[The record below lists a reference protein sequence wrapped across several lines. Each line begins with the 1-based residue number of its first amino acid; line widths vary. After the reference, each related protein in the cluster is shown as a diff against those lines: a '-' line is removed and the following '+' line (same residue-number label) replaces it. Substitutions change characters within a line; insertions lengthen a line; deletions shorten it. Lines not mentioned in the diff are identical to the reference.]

1 MLNGD
6 CFPPPKVQKTYWS
19 RWMISASKELNHT
32 LWRDMTE
39 CSGIRRNAKHPVLGF
54 VGCLW
59 ARCPTKLWKKSL
71 DRNTG
76 KANITYCRRKST
88 LITLISRNFMDCFFF
103 FLQWKKGQDWGHR
116 SSPTVYIPM
125 CQWIVKSEIQ
135 LLQKKNT
142 ESLTEFFLLF
152 LLEAGTASCPPIHH
166 PRENPD
172 TSLVHGLNLIPNEDW
187 FVELP
192 FFWHSWILTS

>member
-6 CFPPPKVQKTYWS
+6 CFPPPKVHKTYWS

-39 CSGIRRNAKHPVLGF
+39 SSGIRRNAKHPVLGF

-103 FLQWKKGQDWGHR
+103 AMKERSGLGSSFL
-116 SSPTVYIPM
+116 TYCVYPH
-125 CQWIVKSEIQ
+125 VPVDSEKWNTT
-135 LLQKKNT
+135 LTKKNT